1 MPLEKCRTP
10 NLQRCP
16 LARTNARISATH
28 LVTHTNRI
36 NQYYIAFGDRHASR
50 AIYLIDGI
58 CKCFVILNRESIMD
72 LGVHHQSRATA
83 GSRNIHHRP
92 ANMHDGENSQIYSS
106 GISIEPSSMP
116 SITSCGGFFSTV
128 QPTLWHVP
136 RLSLTVLA
144 RVRPNDL

>member
-1 MPLEKCRTP
+1 MIDDICR
-10 NLQRCP
+10 
-16 LARTNARISATH
+16 
-28 LVTHTNRI
+28 
-36 NQYYIAFGDRHASR
+36 
-50 AIYLIDGI
+50 
-58 CKCFVILNRESIMD
+58 CFVILNKESIMD
-72 LGVHHQSRATA
+72 LGARHQSRATV

-92 ANMHDGENSQIYSS
+92 AIMHDEEESQIYSS

-136 RLSLTVLA
+136 RISLTVLA